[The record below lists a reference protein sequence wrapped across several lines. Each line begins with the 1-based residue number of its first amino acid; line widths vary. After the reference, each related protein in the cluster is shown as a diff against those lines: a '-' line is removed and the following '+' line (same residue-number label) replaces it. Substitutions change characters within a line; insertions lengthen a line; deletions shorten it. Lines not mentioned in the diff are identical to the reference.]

1 MNEHR
6 LIGNIMISGSPY
18 NIKDY
23 KMNTL
28 QQSLGMALT
37 SSIFLFV
44 TPAFSDQVINDDL
57 IVTAGACVGVDCV
70 DGEAFGFLGL
80 KIKNDEP
87 QILFDDTSIGAFPTN
102 NWVVGITDN
111 AMAGPANFIIRD
123 VTADSAVL
131 VLFPGATGG
140 IALGSGSTVEANAVS
155 VGAEGAERRIM
166 HVADGVDDTDA
177 LNKAQLDAQID
188 AQFAPILA
196 PIDERIDA
204 LEAQNAELSG
214 QLDTRID
221 GLETRISGLLDRI
234 DSL

>member
-1 MNEHR
+1 
-6 LIGNIMISGSPY
+6 
-18 NIKDY
+18 
-23 KMNTL
+23 
-28 QQSLGMALT
+28 
-37 SSIFLFV
+37 
-44 TPAFSDQVINDDL
+44 
-57 IVTAGACVGVDCV
+57 V

-87 QILFDDTSIGAFPTN
+87 QILFDDTSVGAFPTN
-102 NWVVGITDN
+102 NWAVGITDN

-123 VTADSAVL
+123 VSADSTVL

-140 IALGSGSTVEANAVS
+140 VALGSGSTVEANAVS

-166 HVADGVDDTDA
+166 HVADGVEDTDA
-177 LNKAQLDAQID
+177 INKAQLEAE
-188 AQFAPILA
+188 FATILA

-204 LEAQNAELSG
+204 LETQNAELSG

-234 DSL
+234 NSL